1 MRKLVKTKT
10 TEIVPLS
17 KKQERREHRREGKAL
32 VAAQLETTIEKE
44 LLDRLKKVTF
54 LIWIWIKVRC
64 RFFKCAKRSP
74 PRHVIRFG

>member
-44 LLDRLKKVTF
+44 LLDRLKKV
-54 LIWIWIKVRC
+54 K
-64 RFFKCAKRSP
+64 
-74 PRHVIRFG
+74 IRIGGYHIRLYHLAIG